1 MNRNTA
7 PSLIIFVIVA
17 MLLAV
22 FVVRPLFQGIKQES
36 ENLISQKRLFAE
48 LENKSESL
56 KSFQMVRETHR
67 ANLEKIDKLFVDG
80 EEPINLIEFLEK
92 EAANFYLSIDIIPVS
107 PKEVGSE
114 PWPSISFRMEIE
126 GSFPGFLRFLERLE
140 SSQYLLDISN
150 LNLRRLAKE
159 SNGDITASFSMKAYT
174 Q

>member
-36 ENLISQKRLFAE
+36 ENLISQKRLLAE

-56 KSFQMVRETHR
+56 KSFQAAHETHR
-67 ANLEKIDKLFVDG
+67 ANLEKIDELFIDG

-107 PKEVGSE
+107 PKEVESK
-114 PWPSISFRMEIE
+114 PWPSISFRMETE
-126 GSFPGFLRFLERLE
+126 GSFPNFLRFLERLE
-140 SSQYLLDISN
+140 SSKYLLEISS

-159 SNGDITASFSMKAYT
+159 SNGDVTASFSMKAYT